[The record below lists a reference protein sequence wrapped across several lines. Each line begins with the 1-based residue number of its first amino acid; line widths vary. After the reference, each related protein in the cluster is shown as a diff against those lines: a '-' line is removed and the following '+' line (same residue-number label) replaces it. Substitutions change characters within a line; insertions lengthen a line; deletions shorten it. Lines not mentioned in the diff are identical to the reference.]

1 MPIYNRFWLNPQT
14 NQPNP
19 SLLTDLGPALAV
31 EISVPDD
38 YAQVLTQTSIPIPQ
52 PQAGTAL
59 IDTGARFT
67 AVDIDILQQLG
78 LPPVSA
84 VQVVTP
90 SGRQQ
95 QGVYMCRIVFPG
107 TALPPLQ
114 PIAVTGSQLA
124 PFGHIALIGRD
135 MLSHGLLV
143 YDGLHGMWTIAF

>member
-19 SLLTDLGPALAV
+19 SLLTDRGPALAV

-38 YAQVLTQTSIPIPQ
+38 YAQVLTQASVPVPQ

-67 AVDIDILQQLG
+67 AVDIGTLQQLG

-84 VQVVTP
+84 AKLLRHPDGSNRV
-90 SGRQQ
+90 SI
-95 QGVYMCRIVFPG
+95 C
-107 TALPPLQ
+107 
-114 PIAVTGSQLA
+114 AV
-124 PFGHIALIGRD
+124 
-135 MLSHGLLV
+135 
-143 YDGLHGMWTIAF
+143 